1 MDQQTETKPIQA
13 DLHSHSFISDGQ
25 LAPKEVIKLAHQNG
39 ATMVALTDHDH
50 LGGIDEAT
58 LEATQLGVQLITGV
72 EISTTWRERS
82 VHVVGLNI
90 DSHNQLLEARLHKV
104 RSGRDERMQKIS
116 ERFAQK
122 GISGVYEGALQ
133 LASNPEMVGRAHAAR
148 FLIQQGVV
156 KNMTQAFKKYLAEG
170 KSAYVA
176 HQWADFAEA
185 VSWIKDAGGMA
196 VIAHP
201 GRYTISATLMRAL
214 IEEFKEAGGAA
225 IEVASSS
232 HKQNEILNFALLAE
246 RYELF
251 SSAGSD
257 FHVPGEGGRVMG
269 QPPPLPK
276 ICRPIWTE
284 FAVK

>member
-1 MDQQTETKPIQA
+1 
-13 DLHSHSFISDGQ
+13 
-25 LAPKEVIKLAHQNG
+25 
-39 ATMVALTDHDH
+39 
-50 LGGIDEAT
+50 
-58 LEATQLGVQLITGV
+58 
-72 EISTTWRERS
+72 
-82 VHVVGLNI
+82 
-90 DSHNQLLEARLHKV
+90 
-104 RSGRDERMQKIS
+104 MQKIS